1 MTTLKDTTTTTT
13 GNDDEVVKADS
24 EASAEDQSPGN
35 ESTPE
40 DETAQGQSEVA
51 EVDTAPG
58 DTPEKRG
65 KRRRRPIAWLRV
77 LAYAVLPGLALL
89 LALTAGYLNWSGGSA
104 ADSAALREETVR
116 IASEDAVV
124 LLSYHAASVDKDLGA
139 ARERLTGE
147 FKDAYTSLTR
157 EVVIPGA
164 KEKHV
169 SAVAKAA
176 AGASVSATD
185 SHAVVLVFVNQT
197 VTVGEGVPT
206 DTAPV
211 VRVVLDKVN
220 GRWLVSH
227 FDPV

>member
-1 MTTLKDTTTTTT
+1 VTTLKDTATT
-13 GNDDEVVKADS
+13 GHDDEVVKADS
-24 EASAEDQSPGN
+24 EAWAEDQSPGK
-35 ESTPE
+35 ESTTE

-51 EVDTAPG
+51 EADTAPD
-58 DTPEKRG
+58 DTSEKRE
-65 KRRRRPIAWLRV
+65 KRPIAWSRV
-77 LAYAVLPGLALL
+77 LAYGVLPGLAMV

-104 ADSAALREETVR
+104 PDSAALRDETVR
-116 IASEDAVV
+116 IASEDAVA
-124 LLSYHAASVDKDLGA
+124 LLSYHAASVEKDLGA
-139 ARERLTGE
+139 ARERLTGD

-164 KEKHV
+164 KEKHI
-169 SAVAKAA
+169 SAVAKVA

-197 VTVGEGVPT
+197 VTIGEGAPT